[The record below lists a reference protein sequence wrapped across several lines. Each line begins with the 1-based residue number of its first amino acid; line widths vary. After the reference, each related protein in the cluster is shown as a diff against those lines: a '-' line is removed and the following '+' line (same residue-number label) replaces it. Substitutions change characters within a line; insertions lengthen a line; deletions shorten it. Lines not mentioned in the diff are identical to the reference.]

1 MQWCE
6 LSQLAFRQLTGLAVL
21 GLYEILLTLEDG
33 LAILWRHKI
42 TTTSIIFFLN
52 RATLVCIALFSLLP
66 SELNPKPMTV
76 GLVIQKRGF
85 EPDSVCLPEVSIC
98 QTAFILLEKF
108 EEFHLQL

>member
-6 LSQLAFRQLTGLAVL
+6 LSQLAFRQLTSLAVL

-52 RATLVCIALFSLLP
+52 RATLVCFAVFSLLP
-66 SELNPKPMTV
+66 SELISMPMTV
-76 GLVIQKRGF
+76 SLMIQQRDS
-85 EPDSVCLPEVSIC
+85 EPSSVCLPEVSI
-98 QTAFILLEKF
+98 
-108 EEFHLQL
+108 